1 MSQKVIIFGLD
12 CAGPELIFE
21 QFYDDLPNMKK
32 LIQKG
37 IWGKLKSC
45 VPPITVPAWT
55 CMMSS
60 QEPGQLGFYGFRNRA
75 NYSYD
80 EMSIANSQAVKAPRV
95 WNLLSRR
102 NKEVILVGVPQTY
115 PPSRVNGCMVT
126 SFLTPSTKSQ
136 YTYPNELRYEIEK
149 VVGKYMIDVD
159 NFRTEDKDYLLRQF
173 YEMTEKRFQ
182 IFRHFLETRN
192 WDFAMMVEMG
202 IDRIHHAFWKFHDK
216 EHPKYQPGSKWESAI
231 KDYYVY
237 VDQEI
242 GKTLEILDD
251 DTTKLVVSDHGVK
264 KMDGGICIN
273 EWLIKNGYLKL
284 FSRPN
289 EITRLQNKMIDFK
302 NTIAWAAGGY
312 YARVFLNVKGREPQ
326 GVISRE
332 DYEKVRDEIIDKLEA
347 MTDPDGKNIGTRAFK
362 PQEVYKVCRNIPP
375 DLIVYLG
382 DLHWRSIGS
391 VGFDSIYT
399 FENDT
404 GPDDA
409 NHAEHGVFIMSN
421 DSLSSKEMEN
431 LNIMDIAPT
440 VLALLELP
448 IPPQM
453 EGKPVNGLIED

>member
-1 MSQKVIIFGLD
+1 MFNGEYFIQKV
-12 CAGPELIFE
+12 
-21 QFYDDLPNMKK
+21 DL
-32 LIQKG
+32 
-37 IWGKLKSC
+37 
-45 VPPITVPAWT
+45 
-55 CMMSS
+55 
-60 QEPGQLGFYGFRNRA
+60 
-75 NYSYD
+75 
-80 EMSIANSQAVKAPRV
+80 
-95 WNLLSRR
+95 
-102 NKEVILVGVPQTY
+102 
-115 PPSRVNGCMVT
+115 
-126 SFLTPSTKSQ
+126 
-136 YTYPNELRYEIEK
+136 
-149 VVGKYMIDVD
+149 
-159 NFRTEDKDYLLRQF
+159 
-173 YEMTEKRFQ
+173 
-182 IFRHFLETRN
+182 
-192 WDFAMMVEMG
+192 
-202 IDRIHHAFWKFHDK
+202 K

-409 NHAEHGVFIMSN
+409 VHDKFGVFVMYPGNGKLDGVSIY
-421 DSLSSKEMEN
+421 DF
-431 LNIMDIAPT
+431 APT
-440 VLALLELP
+440 LLSQLGIKAP
-448 IPPQM
+448 LHM
-453 EGKPVNGLIED
+453 EGKVIK